1 MQPKLRLAIQRVSEQ
16 YSGATVVWG
25 LLDSTRPGQSGGPLK
40 AGPIRGRLRATGR
53 YSGPEV
59 GLGAITTPSGVFQP
73 EFVVHCL
80 AESLLAAEITF
91 GGLNRCVS
99 KQELNLLKF
108 STR

>member
-1 MQPKLRLAIQRVSEQ
+1 MRDSVSRALTNVPSLISTALGGLRANRKS
-16 YSGATVVWG
+16 
-25 LLDSTRPGQSGGPLK
+25 RPQGGPLSD
-40 AGPIRGRLRATGR
+40 A
-53 YSGPEV
+53 GPEV
-59 GLGAITTPSGVFQP
+59 GLGDITTPSGVFQP

-108 STR
+108 SAR